1 MATIIIHPKTK
12 EEITLFEYLAKRLK
26 TPYEI
31 SMRKSVKKNKKP
43 SDFFGTLSENEGNK
57 MHAHLTKSREEWE
70 RDI

>member
-31 SMRKSVKKNKKP
+31 NIEKSVKTDKKP
-43 SDFFGTLSENEGNK
+43 SDFFGTLSEKEGKK
-57 MHAHLTKSREEWE
+57 MHAHLSKSREEWE